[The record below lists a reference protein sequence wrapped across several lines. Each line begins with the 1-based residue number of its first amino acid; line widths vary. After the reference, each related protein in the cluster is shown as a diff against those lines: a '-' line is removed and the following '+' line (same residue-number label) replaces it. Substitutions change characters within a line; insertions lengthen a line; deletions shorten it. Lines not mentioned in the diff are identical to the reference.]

1 MTSDTAVLVRR
12 EEIPENTSGIVS
24 HEFNGDCHCTFSMA
38 EDLVPVCG
46 TLVFYGSMLQIA
58 ALYNHF
64 V

>member
-1 MTSDTAVLVRR
+1 VRR